1 MRIRE
6 PKTTALIFASG
17 KMVVTGAKSEDD
29 SKLASRKYARIIQK
43 LGFNAKFTD
52 FKIQNIVG
60 SCDIK
65 FPIRLEG
72 LASKHHN
79 FSSYEPEL
87 FPGLIY
93 RMIKPKIV
101 LLIFVS
107 GKIVLTG
114 AKVREEIYQA
124 FEMIYPVLQ
133 GRFYR
138 LPFLSTCMNA
148 NNYPRFP
155 QGLDLWDL
163 PARGDYAR
171 CTAERMQQTSPFYG
185 TDHTCQRLV
194 HYTVTPTL
202 GHDSRHESYPPKKT
216 DCLAL
221 EPSKRPT
228 PSVTCIIFRAFA
240 FPTSQHCTGVQG
252 RGAERN
258 IKAGSFLAF
267 FRHSPRIPLEFI
279 LELARSPTREGY
291 SSPIERL
298 RHDRHGA
305 GRTTKIRPRWSARP

>member
-72 LASKHHN
+72 LASRHHN

-133 GRFYR
+133 GEFMPYYITFANPQTNYLCR
-138 LPFLSTCMNA
+138 LPQSLDRSISCLCRTPRKTGWRRMRSSSLSIG
-148 NNYPRFP
+148 RLFIH
-155 QGLDLWDL
+155 
-163 PARGDYAR
+163 
-171 CTAERMQQTSPFYG
+171 
-185 TDHTCQRLV
+185 HTLV
-194 HYTVTPTL
+194 RV
-202 GHDSRHESYPPKKT
+202 SNS
-216 DCLAL
+216 
-221 EPSKRPT
+221 
-228 PSVTCIIFRAFA
+228 
-240 FPTSQHCTGVQG
+240 
-252 RGAERN
+252 
-258 IKAGSFLAF
+258 
-267 FRHSPRIPLEFI
+267 
-279 LELARSPTREGY
+279 
-291 SSPIERL
+291 
-298 RHDRHGA
+298 
-305 GRTTKIRPRWSARP
+305 

>member
-72 LASKHHN
+72 LASRHHN

-133 GRFYR
+133 GRSVPYHFMR
-138 LPFLSTCMNA
+138 GAPLTSIRFQESLIWLWRKALSAADHFNPCSA
-148 NNYPRFP
+148 
-155 QGLDLWDL
+155 
-163 PARGDYAR
+163 AR
-171 CTAERMQQTSPFYG
+171 CTNTSK
-185 TDHTCQRLV
+185 
-194 HYTVTPTL
+194 TL
-202 GHDSRHESYPPKKT
+202 YD
-216 DCLAL
+216 
-221 EPSKRPT
+221 
-228 PSVTCIIFRAFA
+228 
-240 FPTSQHCTGVQG
+240 
-252 RGAERN
+252 
-258 IKAGSFLAF
+258 
-267 FRHSPRIPLEFI
+267 
-279 LELARSPTREGY
+279 
-291 SSPIERL
+291 
-298 RHDRHGA
+298 
-305 GRTTKIRPRWSARP
+305 

>member
-1 MRIRE
+1 MRETLRYVAIGCANAHLETVSSVLSSYVSDFCILQYNPKRFAAVIMRIRE

-133 GRFYR
+133 GLCFC
-138 LPFLSTCMNA
+138 LLCFIFCNA
-148 NNYPRFP
+148 NS
-155 QGLDLWDL
+155 
-163 PARGDYAR
+163 A
-171 CTAERMQQTSPFYG
+171 
-185 TDHTCQRLV
+185 TDFR
-194 HYTVTPTL
+194 
-202 GHDSRHESYPPKKT
+202 KT
-216 DCLAL
+216 
-221 EPSKRPT
+221 
-228 PSVTCIIFRAFA
+228 
-240 FPTSQHCTGVQG
+240 
-252 RGAERN
+252 
-258 IKAGSFLAF
+258 
-267 FRHSPRIPLEFI
+267 
-279 LELARSPTREGY
+279 
-291 SSPIERL
+291 
-298 RHDRHGA
+298 
-305 GRTTKIRPRWSARP
+305 

>member
-1 MRIRE
+1 MSILLLSLLATVVDILKEILLPPSILTAVSISRQLHFTLETLSTIQRYVDDLSGLALILTHLQRFAAVIMRIRD

-72 LASKHHN
+72 LASKHHP

-124 FEMIYPVLQ
+124 FETIYPT
-133 GRFYR
+133 
-138 LPFLSTCMNA
+138 LSGMFSFC
-148 NNYPRFP
+148 
-155 QGLDLWDL
+155 
-163 PARGDYAR
+163 
-171 CTAERMQQTSPFYG
+171 
-185 TDHTCQRLV
+185 LV
-194 HYTVTPTL
+194 
-202 GHDSRHESYPPKKT
+202 
-216 DCLAL
+216 
-221 EPSKRPT
+221 
-228 PSVTCIIFRAFA
+228 I
-240 FPTSQHCTGVQG
+240 
-252 RGAERN
+252 
-258 IKAGSFLAF
+258 
-267 FRHSPRIPLEFI
+267 
-279 LELARSPTREGY
+279 
-291 SSPIERL
+291 SS
-298 RHDRHGA
+298 HH
-305 GRTTKIRPRWSARP
+305 